1 MWNLIEVAHTLL
13 YIHVQSNW
21 LQNSS
26 RPTRTCTKKVTNYN
40 DNNCVIEFLQSDD
53 EGSDFEQADSNDNDD
68 EECEVYE
75 ADIEAAGAT
84 YDKKLGEDCWV
95 GRRII
100 KSFGQHGD
108 FDGIIYNVDQDSN
121 KPDHRLFMVYYFE
134 DPEDPE
140 SMRPEELVK

>member
-84 YDKKLGEDCWV
+84 YDKKQAWWTRSRFRLME
-95 GRRII
+95 
-100 KSFGQHGD
+100 GQRD
-108 FDGIIYNVDQDSN
+108 PRPQRN
-121 KPDHRLFMVYYFE
+121 LF
-134 DPEDPE
+134 
-140 SMRPEELVK
+140 